1 MIGSKLVRY
10 LYVLAP
16 ASVFLFPDPA
26 YAYID
31 PGTGSLILQS
41 VIGAVVGGLVVFK
54 LYWRRTKEFF
64 TGFKQKTEPR
74 QEDK

>member
-10 LYVLAP
+10 LYVLAL
-16 ASVFLFPDPA
+16 ASFFLFPDPA

-41 VIGAVVGGLVVFK
+41 IIGAVVGGLVVFK
-54 LYWRRTKEFF
+54 LYWRRAKEFF
-64 TGFKQKTEPR
+64 TGSKQKTESR

>member
-1 MIGSKLVRY
+1 MRF

-41 VIGAVVGGLVVFK
+41 IFGIIAGGLIVLK
-54 LYWRRTKEFF
+54 LYWNRLKGFF
-64 TGFKQKTEPR
+64 SSFRQKTESR
-74 QEDK
+74 QEDR

>member
-1 MIGSKLVRY
+1 MRF

-26 YAYID
+26 YATYID

-41 VIGAVVGGLVVFK
+41 IFGVIAGGLIVLK
-54 LYWRRTKEFF
+54 LYWNRLNGFF
-64 TGFKQKTEPR
+64 SSFRQKTESR
-74 QEDK
+74 QEDR